1 MTEILKPRTADEVA
15 EVVGWAVG
23 EKSAIELM
31 SGGTKRGLG
40 HKISKNGETHILDLS
55 GVSGITNYEPEE
67 LVVSVRPGTLLP
79 DLQEILLNEGQQLGF
94 EPPDLGPLYGLPR
107 GRSTVGGIVGCNLSG
122 SRRLRAGAVRDHV
135 LGLSCVSGRGETF
148 KCGGR
153 VVKNVTGYD
162 LCKLLT
168 GSYGTL
174 AALTEVTLKV
184 VPAPEKVSTFVL
196 KDLDDAAA
204 ISAMAAGMNS
214 AAEISAAAHIPVELA
229 LRVSGGDENA
239 AASLT
244 ALRLEGPAPSV
255 DGRLIMLQQMDA
267 FCNLESTIFTNDRSL
282 EFWANVRDVMPFSDK
297 PDQVLWRLSVAPSEG
312 AKVTAA
318 ISAQL
323 DASWYYDWA
332 GGLIWISVP
341 GAEGE
346 GGCAVIRN
354 AIAVSGGH
362 ATLIRGPDA
371 LRSRVSVFQ
380 PQDSSIG
387 RIAQQIKDAFDPH
400 TILNPGRMTAGG

>member
-1 MTEILKPRTADEVA
+1 MAEILKPRTAEDVA
-15 EVVGWAVG
+15 EIVGWAVG
-23 EKSAIELM
+23 EKSALELM

-40 HKISKNGETHILDLS
+40 RTISENGEAHILDLS
-55 GVSGITNYEPEE
+55 AVSGITNYEPEE

-79 DLQEILLNEGQQLGF
+79 DLQEILLKEGQQLGF
-94 EPPDLGPLYGLPR
+94 EPPDLGPMYGLPP
-107 GRSTVGGIVGCNLSG
+107 GRSTVGGIVSCNLSG
-122 SRRLRAGAVRDHV
+122 SRRPRAGAARDHV

-184 VPAPEKVSTFVL
+184 VPAPEQVSTFVL
-196 KDLDDAAA
+196 RNLDDAAA

-214 AAEISAAAHIPVELA
+214 AAEISAAAHIPRELA
-229 LRVSGGDENA
+229 QGVMGGDENSVS
-239 AASLT
+239 SLT
-244 ALRLEGPAPSV
+244 ALRVEGPVPSV
-255 DGRLIMLQQMDA
+255 ESRLNMLQQMDP
-267 FCNLESTIFTNDRSL
+267 FCNMKSVIFAQDRSL
-282 EFWANVRDVMPFSDK
+282 KFWANVRDVTAFADT
-297 PDQVLWRLSVAPSEG
+297 PDHVLWRLSVAPSEG
-312 AKVTAA
+312 AKVTSA

-341 GAEGE
+341 GVEE
-346 GGCAVIRN
+346 DGGCAVIRN

-362 ATLIRGPDA
+362 ATLMRGSDA
-371 LRSRVSVFQ
+371 LGSHVPVFQ
-380 PQDSSIG
+380 PQDSAIG
-387 RIAQQIKDAFDPH
+387 RIAKQIKDAFDPH
-400 TILNPGRMTAGG
+400 NILNPGRM